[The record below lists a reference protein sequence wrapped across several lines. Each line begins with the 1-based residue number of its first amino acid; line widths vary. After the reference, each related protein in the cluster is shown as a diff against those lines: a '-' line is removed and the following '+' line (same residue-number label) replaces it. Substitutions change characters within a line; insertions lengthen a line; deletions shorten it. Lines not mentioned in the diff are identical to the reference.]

1 MIDGPQMELG
11 CFVGS
16 VLSETQRF
24 ASTLKQRDGR
34 FDLFSKI
41 NAHFLILIE

>member
-1 MIDGPQMELG
+1 MIDGPQMELW

-16 VLSETQRF
+16 VLSETQGF
-24 ASTLKQRDGR
+24 APTLKRSDSR

-41 NAHFLILIE
+41 NADFLILIE